1 MVKYAQR
8 LDDARLAEVLNQ
20 RGMADLD
27 AIRDLL
33 HIAQGGGMGFAE
45 ALVTTNLVAD
55 WDLSRVAAEI
65 FQLPFLPV
73 GIVKP
78 DEKLWAE
85 LDQAFLTKNG
95 LVPVSRFGQVM
106 TVAMPGLVPA
116 EVLGLLS
123 VQTDLVVLPVV
134 GTVETNRRWLLEHRG
149 GTKPGATAT
158 DSDWSALFDEGEQA
172 VRDSL
177 DGKDEDEDAS
187 LAAGLDSLSAIAQE
201 TEEEAEPD
209 LEAQLQAL
217 GNLEFTESDDGPAAA
232 EASSA
237 GSSDGEAYTIG
248 SLELPPPPKF
258 G

>member
-65 FQLPFLPV
+65 FQLPFLPI

-78 DEKLWAE
+78 DEKLWAD
-85 LDQAFLTKNG
+85 LDKAFLTKNG
-95 LVPVSRFGQVM
+95 LVPISRFGQVM

-149 GTKPGATAT
+149 GQKPGSAHT

-177 DGKDEDEDAS
+177 DGKDEDAES
-187 LAAGLDSLSAIAQE
+187 LAAGLDSLTAIAQE
-201 TEEEAEPD
+201 TEADAEPD
-209 LEAQLQAL
+209 LEAQLEAL
-217 GNLEFTESDDGPAAA
+217 GKLEFTEADGPAPGD
-232 EASSA
+232 
-237 GSSDGEAYTIG
+237 GSSPDVGTDVDAYTIG
-248 SLELPPPPKF
+248 GLDLPPPPKF